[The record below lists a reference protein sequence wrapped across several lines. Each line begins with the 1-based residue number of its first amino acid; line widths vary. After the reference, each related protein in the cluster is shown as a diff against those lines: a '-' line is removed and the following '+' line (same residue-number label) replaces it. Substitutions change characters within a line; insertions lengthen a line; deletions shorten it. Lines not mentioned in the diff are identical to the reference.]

1 MILRSIEVEG
11 FRCFDRVL
19 RVADFAP
26 GLNVLHG
33 PNGAGKSTLLR
44 ALQHVMVD
52 SYSLSGAAV
61 KQAMSPWGRALS
73 PRICAEFSHGA
84 DVWRIEKRFL
94 ASPSAKL
101 ERLEA
106 GVFRPV
112 ADGKEADQRIR
123 EMLLAEGAAK
133 GIAKDVHMGL
143 LQVLWT
149 PQGAPLLPEWSA
161 GVRTTLQEA
170 FGAALSSRAA
180 DDLSDLVDG
189 RADVY
194 FTAMG
199 AVKKSSPVNALQ
211 AEQSRLRTEAL
222 ALQTQWQTAG
232 ANRETLVRLRERV
245 AGSESQLATLRPALE
260 QARARQRE
268 LAEATS
274 AELIARQLFD
284 GLDGRVRQ
292 WRSDLATRLQGE
304 TQLQT
309 VRGTHD
315 AARRALDAGQAAG
328 PKIAA
333 LERELELLQ
342 QSGVDAKAWG
352 ELLRYRELS
361 ASAVALREQR
371 DGLRAP
377 AAAGMAELRELHQRL
392 QVKEAALD
400 AASLKLTIE
409 AEAALVVET
418 DGATRSVFA
427 GDSLELTG
435 AQAISLRIPNVARFT
450 ASSANAQA
458 AGLEA
463 EVSRLREKLA
473 RLLDGDTLPLL
484 EERFG
489 RRDQLQRELD
499 AREAELRPLAA
510 RRGELEELAARRLDW
525 VANPPDI
532 DAIRARFRDCRRE
545 LEVLKSQFDLP
556 ALAAAEATA
565 SAVVLAAETQL
576 AQVNARLAQY
586 AAAGA
591 LDELES
597 QRTDAASRH
606 AAASARLAAVKDTGV
621 ADPVSLEQKLN
632 SVQAALDADRE
643 AAARL
648 DGELAVLQNQ
658 NVYSRLAETEER
670 LAVCT
675 DELERERRRAEA
687 LKLLKETLAVAKRTM
702 SASLPDR
709 IAEFATANWRRIAG
723 PSAHAIRVDDTWTPA
738 GLLVPGADA
747 RLDELSGGEAEQVA
761 FATRLALATRLA
773 QAGPQLA
780 VFDDAFLA
788 TDPHRAAR
796 ILELLAESAET
807 LQILILTCHPERYAQ
822 LPGVRQFD
830 LEKLKQ

>member
-11 FRCFDRVL
+11 FRCFDRLL

-26 GLNVLHG
+26 GLNVLFG

-61 KQAMSPWGRALS
+61 KQAMSPWGRALN
-73 PRICAEFSHGA
+73 PRISAEFAHGD

-94 ASPSAKL
+94 SGPAAKL

-112 ADGKEADQRIR
+112 ADGKKADEKVR

-149 PQGAPLLPEWSA
+149 PQGAPLLPEWSS
-161 GVRTTLQEA
+161 GVRATLQEA
-170 FGAALSSRAA
+170 FGAALRSRAA
-180 DDLSDLVDG
+180 DELSELVGD
-189 RADVY
+189 RYAVY
-194 FTAMG
+194 FTDTGMSR
-199 AVKKSSPVNALQ
+199 KSSPVNALQ
-211 AEQSRLRTEAL
+211 QEESRLRAEAQ

-232 ANRETLVRLRERV
+232 VSRERLV
-245 AGSESQLATLRPALE
+245 QLRAGIAERESQLALASPALA
-260 QARARQRE
+260 QAKERQRE
-268 LAEATS
+268 VAEAIA
-274 AELIARQLFD
+274 AELQARQASDL
-284 GLDGRVRQ
+284 LDGRVRQ
-292 WRSDLATRLQGE
+292 WRTDLAAELQLGA
-304 TQLQT
+304 QT
-309 VRGTHD
+309 E
-315 AARRALDAGQAAG
+315 AARTAYAAAQRAQAVAQEAG

-342 QSGVDAKAWG
+342 QSGVDAKAWA
-352 ELLRYRELS
+352 ELLRYRELL
-361 ASAVALREQR
+361 AAVTGLRTQR
-371 DGLRAP
+371 DALRAP
-377 AAAGMAELRELHQRL
+377 NLAGMTELRDLHQRL

-427 GDSLELTG
+427 GDTLELTG
-435 AQAISLRIPNVARFT
+435 AQAIQLRIPNIARFT

-463 EVSRLREKLA
+463 EVLGLREKLA
-473 RLLDGDTLPLL
+473 RLLDGDTLPQL
-484 EERFG
+484 EERFA

-510 RRGELEELAARRLDW
+510 RRGELEELAARRPDW
-525 VANPPDI
+525 VAAPPDI
-532 DAIRARFRDCRRE
+532 EAIRGRYRDCRRE

-556 ALAAAEATA
+556 ALAAAEAKA
-565 SAVVLAAETQL
+565 GAAVAAVESQL

-586 AAAGA
+586 AASGA
-591 LDELES
+591 LDQLELD
-597 QRTDAASRH
+597 RADAASRL
-606 AAASARLAAVKDTGV
+606 ALAVARLQAARGSDAPDSV
-621 ADPVSLEQKLN
+621 ALEQTVN
-632 SVQAALDADRE
+632 SLRAALDADRE
-643 AAARL
+643 AAARIE
-648 DGELAVLQNQ
+648 GELAVLQNQ
-658 NVYSRLAETEER
+658 NLYSRLAETEER
-670 LAVCT
+670 LAVCSG
-675 DELERERRRAEA
+675 ELDRERRRAEA
-687 LKLLKETLAVAKRTM
+687 LKLLQETMASAARTM

-709 IAEFATANWRRIAG
+709 IGEFATANWRRIAG
-723 PSAHAIRVDDTWTPA
+723 DTAPAIRVDESWTPA
-738 GLLVPGADA
+738 GLVVPGADA
-747 RLDELSGGEAEQVA
+747 ALDELSGGEAEQVA
-761 FATRLALATRLA
+761 FATRLALAERLA

-788 TDPHRAAR
+788 TDPTRAAR
-796 ILELLAESAET
+796 ILDLLTEAAGK
-807 LQILILTCHPERYAQ
+807 LQILILTCHPERYAG
-822 LPGVRQFD
+822 LPDVRQFD

>member
-11 FRCFDRVL
+11 FRCFDRAL

-73 PRICAEFSHGA
+73 PRICAVFSHGGEE
-84 DVWRIEKRFL
+84 WRIEKRFL
-94 ASPSAKL
+94 GSPSAKL
-101 ERLEA
+101 EKLES

-180 DDLSDLVDG
+180 DALSDLVDG
-189 RADVY
+189 RAGVY
-194 FTAMG
+194 FTDTGMTR
-199 AVKKSSPVNALQ
+199 KSSPVNALQ
-211 AEQSRLRTEAL
+211 AEASRLRAEADGL
-222 ALQTQWQTAG
+222 KMQWQTAG
-232 ANRETLVRLRERV
+232 VNRESLVRLREGI
-245 AGSESQLATLRPALE
+245 AGNEAKLAQVRPALE

-268 LAEATS
+268 LAESTS
-274 AELIARQLFD
+274 AELIARRSFD
-284 GLDGRVRQ
+284 GLESRVRQ
-292 WRSDLATRLQGE
+292 WRSDLAMRLQLE
-304 TQLQT
+304 PQLAAAIA
-309 VRGTHD
+309 THD
-315 AARRALDAGQAAG
+315 VARRAQETGQAAG

-361 ASAVALREQR
+361 AAALALREQR
-371 DGLRAP
+371 DALRAP
-377 AAAGMAELRELHQRL
+377 AAAAMAELRELHQRL
-392 QVKEAALD
+392 QVREAALD

-463 EVSRLREKLA
+463 EVGRLREKLA
-473 RLLDGDTLPLL
+473 RLLDGDTVPLL
-484 EERFG
+484 EERFA
-489 RRDQLQRELD
+489 RRDQLQRDLD

-510 RRGELEELAARRLDW
+510 RRGELDELAGRRLAW
-525 VANPPDI
+525 VADPPDI
-532 DAIRARFRDCRRE
+532 DAIRARYRDCRKE
-545 LEVLKSQFDLP
+545 LETLKAQFDLP
-556 ALAAAEATA
+556 ALATGAALA
-565 SAVVLAAETQL
+565 SAAVANVETQL
-576 AQVNARLAQY
+576 AQVNARLVQQE
-586 AAAGA
+586 AAGP
-591 LDELES
+591 LDELEL
-597 QRTDAASRH
+597 QRADSAARL

-621 ADPVSLEQKLN
+621 ADPVAMEQTAN

-658 NVYSRLAETEER
+658 NLYSRLAETEER
-670 LAVCT
+670 LAVCAE
-675 DELERERRRAEA
+675 ELERERRRAEA

-709 IAEFATANWRRIAG
+709 IAEFATGNWRRIAG

-807 LQILILTCHPERYAQ
+807 LQILILTCHPERFAQ